1 MVLTNSLINRN
12 AKFKLAPVNNLI
24 IGHSHS
30 ECAFNDSIINNFKN
44 LSALGE
50 SYFYSYQKLKKVL
63 PQNKKIKNV
72 FIEFSNNQITKQM
85 DYWTWDDKHLL
96 SRSRYLPFIDIGD
109 LKLLW
114 SKNPSGFI
122 TSSSKS
128 FRNNTMNVL
137 MFRYNYKNKLGGY
150 FWLNRFKTDSL
161 VANLKKD
168 NLKLSNKSDS
178 ISTKNIEYLQKIVS
192 LCKTNKVNVFFIR
205 SPQHPLL
212 PTRKNEKQFLKIK
225 SEMFKNITFLDF
237 NNFPVTNNEFG
248 DLGHLN
254 YLGAKKFSLWFN
266 TLLKKELLLK
276 NNKEEFVIKEI
287 DKLRDKNKDFN
298 RY

>member
-1 MVLTNSLINRN
+1 
-12 AKFKLAPVNNLI
+12 
-24 IGHSHS
+24 
-30 ECAFNDSIINNFKN
+30 
-44 LSALGE
+44 
-50 SYFYSYQKLKKVL
+50 
-63 PQNKKIKNV
+63 
-72 FIEFSNNQITKQM
+72 
-85 DYWTWDDKHLL
+85 
-96 SRSRYLPFIDIGD
+96 
-109 LKLLW
+109 
-114 SKNPSGFI
+114 
-122 TSSSKS
+122 
-128 FRNNTMNVL
+128 MNVL